1 MKHFALPFE
10 AFHQTP
16 SLLQT
21 VQFVRVKI
29 EILLKFVEKKR
40 VHGPTVA
47 LVERLG
53 TCVNHEFILGTK
65 VGKYQTYIIFITQSN
80 RSA

>member
-1 MKHFALPFE
+1 MSQLSLSLMKHLALPLRHFIK
-10 AFHQTP
+10 HL

-21 VQFVRVKI
+21 VQFIRVNI
-29 EILLKFVEKKR
+29 EFLLKFDEKKR

-53 TCVNHEFILGTK
+53 TCVNPTILGTK
-65 VGKYQTYIIFITQSN
+65 VGKYQTLYS
-80 RSA
+80 